1 MSQSPTPCLSPLAS
15 SKACFGL
22 ILMATPA
29 ISHYDPSLTELSPF
43 ASEIFLPYGAWMV
56 RALAAVARGFGGSV
70 GGAGAVRT
78 TADLGCSGPR
88 F

>member
-1 MSQSPTPCLSPLAS
+1 MLVTPGFFESMFWSYSYGYPRY
-15 SKACFGL
+15 F
-22 ILMATPA
+22 
-29 ISHYDPSLTELSPF
+29 SLRPIAKELSPF